1 MTAIRRLGRRI
12 RLRAGSRTRGERGSL
27 SVVTVLWSLV
37 IVMVAALV
45 IDGGLAISQRERA
58 ADLADQAARAEA
70 QNLDLGNL
78 RQHGTATIV
87 NDDCQRA
94 TAYLKNLNVL
104 KTVNAGASA
113 ALDTTFGN
121 EGVNRSHDGCELGPG
136 NTVTVS
142 VNITYRPLVFDP
154 IFGGGSITVNETG
167 TATVQAGTQ

>member
-1 MTAIRRLGRRI
+1 MRSWRERREDR
-12 RLRAGSRTRGERGSL
+12 ERGSATFIMIGWALVLWVLL
-27 SVVTVLWSLV
+27 SVVVDV
-37 IVMVAALV
+37 
-45 IDGGLAISQRERA
+45 GLAISQRERA